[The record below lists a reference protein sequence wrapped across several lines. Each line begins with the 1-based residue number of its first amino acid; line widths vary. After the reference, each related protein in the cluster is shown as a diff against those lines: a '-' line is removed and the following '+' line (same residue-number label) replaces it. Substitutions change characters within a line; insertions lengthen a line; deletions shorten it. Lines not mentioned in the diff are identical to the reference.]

1 MPRRDLS
8 TEKNNPHIES
18 QGFMLEYI
26 EHGLF
31 IPMRF
36 YNVENY
42 KKLLLF
48 RVNSIINHLFIL
60 PLLNKRMFCWKTFNP
75 VSWLPQRAICCLFC
89 YRFRLSSSQTSRP
102 IVALYCLLPAVIRK
116 CGRWLSETSKV
127 AYGSRRKKVQEALDS
142 RYVRLLGKQA

>member
-8 TEKNNPHIES
+8 TEKNKPNIES

-26 EHGLF
+26 ERGLF

-48 RVNSIINHLFIL
+48 RVNSIINHLFYL
-60 PLLNKRMFCWKTFNP
+60 TFTQQTNVLLEE
-75 VSWLPQRAICCLFC
+75 V
-89 YRFRLSSSQTSRP
+89 
-102 IVALYCLLPAVIRK
+102 
-116 CGRWLSETSKV
+116 
-127 AYGSRRKKVQEALDS
+127 
-142 RYVRLLGKQA
+142 

>member
-8 TEKNNPHIES
+8 TEKNKPNIES

-26 EHGLF
+26 ERGLL

-48 RVNSIINHLFIL
+48 RVNSIINHLFYL
-60 PLLNKRMFCWKTFNP
+60 TFTQQTNVLLEE
-75 VSWLPQRAICCLFC
+75 V
-89 YRFRLSSSQTSRP
+89 
-102 IVALYCLLPAVIRK
+102 
-116 CGRWLSETSKV
+116 
-127 AYGSRRKKVQEALDS
+127 
-142 RYVRLLGKQA
+142 

>member
-8 TEKNNPHIES
+8 REKNNPHIES

-26 EHGLF
+26 ERGLF

-60 PLLNKRMFCWKTFNP
+60 PLLNNECFAGRSLTQPLGYRSGPFAACFVTVFGCHLRKQVVPLLLFT
-75 VSWLPQRAICCLFC
+75 VCCDKEMRPLAFGNFQNSV
-89 YRFRLSSSQTSRP
+89 RF
-102 IVALYCLLPAVIRK
+102 
-116 CGRWLSETSKV
+116 SKKKGT
-127 AYGSRRKKVQEALDS
+127 GST
-142 RYVRLLGKQA
+142 

>member
-26 EHGLF
+26 ERGLF

-48 RVNSIINHLFIL
+48 RANSIVNHFFIL
-60 PLLNKRMFCWKTFNP
+60 PLLNKRMFCWKMFNP
-75 VSWLPQRAICCLFC
+75 ASWLPQRAICCLFC
-89 YRFRLSSSQTSRP
+89 YRFRLSSSQTSLPLLLITVCCDKEMRP
-102 IVALYCLLPAVIRK
+102 LAFGNFQSSLRF
-116 CGRWLSETSKV
+116 SKKKST
-127 AYGSRRKKVQEALDS
+127 GST
-142 RYVRLLGKQA
+142 